1 VTVDEAATTGTI
13 TKSLVSTTN
22 NCSTIRYGVDVKNTS
37 LADEWLT
44 LSTLTDNKYGDI
56 TKFAGRVLGTTCGVA
71 SGLGTLSG
79 TAGGG
84 ILGKIDPGSDYT
96 CEFDAQ
102 FCSSPGTVNLP
113 GGGTCT
119 GISNTDT
126 VTATLTGDEGETVS
140 LTPGTLTVEECYT
153 THTQ

>member
-1 VTVDEAATTGTI
+1 M
-13 TKSLVSTTN
+13 
-22 NCSTIRYGVDVKNTS
+22 
-37 LADEWLT
+37 
-44 LSTLTDNKYGDI
+44 
-56 TKFAGRVLGTTCGVA
+56 
-71 SGLGTLSG
+71 GTLSG

-84 ILGKIDPGSDYT
+84 AFGIIDPGSDYK

-102 FCSSPGTVNLP
+102 FCSPPGTVNLP

-153 THTQ
+153 TYTQ